1 MNKFLNFLVNIGIN
15 KASVETFGGNLV
27 GPTIALNSTNAAGY
41 MEPNSIQFNFADGE
55 WRDRTYA

>member
-27 GPTIALNSTNAAGY
+27 GPTIALNSNNAGGY
-41 MEPNSIQFNFADGE
+41 MEPNSIDMSGDMDVATR
-55 WRDRTYA
+55 WK